1 MSAEP
6 SLPHHRLPSGSL
18 AELARGEGGPATVDL
33 LTAAERSRRLLLL
46 RMLDDAADLG
56 AAWDLLSAAQRRA
69 PAVVDELLMYPQT
82 GMWLATVLRRLRAG
96 AVERDE
102 PPQAVVLGHARAL
115 AAAAALRA
123 GLDFGIEVPVRHG
136 RVPLPTLGCAELP
149 SAEPWATATVR
160 AEAGR
165 AVVRTPEHTVA
176 VPLPPGSAGPGW
188 HPVRRLA
195 AGPAGLRLEVALDDV
210 DPYRTY
216 PHPTEP
222 RPLSEEAAARW
233 RRTLERSWEVLLR
246 DQPETAAAMRRG
258 VFSLSPTPARERF
271 RPRSVSSGDAFGGIE
286 ASEPDDA
293 VQLAVTLVHEFQH
306 TKLGGLLHLAP
317 LVTRGA
323 DSGTEL
329 WYAPWRDDPRPL
341 EGLLQG
347 VYAFVGITR
356 FWHAHRRAAGARTAT
371 AHFEF
376 ALWRAHVATAM
387 EQIHRHPRLT
397 PLGASV
403 LDTLRDRCAQWLTE
417 PVPEDHLALARLCA
431 ADHAGRWRAHHLR
444 PAPAAVDEAVRAWL
458 AGESGPPGALASE
471 PEVVPDPSARWLD
484 CLAMLVRHR
493 LGGADDGRRPE
504 EPGEAAARV
513 TGAVTGDALLAAG
526 DAAAARR
533 AYAARLAAEPG
544 RAGTWAGLGRAL
556 AASDEHPVAARL
568 LGRHPERARAVHE
581 ALFRATGT
589 PPDPVRL
596 ATWLGSPPS
605 AAH

>member
-6 SLPHHRLPSGSL
+6 FLPHHRVPPGSL

-46 RMLDDAADLG
+46 RMLDDATDLG
-56 AAWDLLSAAQRRA
+56 PAWDLLTAAQRRA

-96 AVERDE
+96 TAEKDE
-102 PPQAVVLGHARAL
+102 PPQAVVLGHVRAL

-123 GLDFGIEVPVRHG
+123 ELDFSIEVPVRHG

-149 SAEPWATATVR
+149 SAEPWTTATVR

-165 AVVRTPEHTVA
+165 AVVRTVEHTVA
-176 VPLPPGSAGPGW
+176 VPMPPGSAGPGW

-195 AGPAGLRLEVALDDV
+195 VGPADMRLEVALDDV

-216 PHPTEP
+216 PQPTEP
-222 RPLSEEAAARW
+222 HPLPEEAAARW
-233 RRTLERSWEVLLR
+233 RRTLERSWRVLLR
-246 DQPETAAAMRRG
+246 DRPETAAAMRRG
-258 VFSLSPTPARERF
+258 VLSLSPTPARERF

-306 TKLGGLLHLAP
+306 TKMGGLLHLAP
-317 LVTRGA
+317 LATQDA

-347 VYAFVGITR
+347 IYAFVGVTR
-356 FWHAHRRAAGARTAT
+356 FWRAHRRSTGARAAT

-397 PLGASV
+397 PLGATL
-403 LDTLRDRCAQWLTE
+403 LDTLRDRCARWLAE
-417 PVPEDHLALARLCA
+417 PVPEDHLASARLCV
-431 ADHAGRWRAHHLR
+431 ADHAARWRAHHLR
-444 PAPAAVDEAVRAWL
+444 PSPAAVDEALRAWL
-458 AGESGPPGALASE
+458 AGEGGPPGALASE

-484 CLAMLVRHR
+484 SLAMLVRHR
-493 LGGADDGRRPE
+493 LGGADDARHSE
-504 EPGEAAARV
+504 EPEKAAARV
-513 TGAVTGDALLAAG
+513 TGALAGDALLAAG
-526 DAAAARR
+526 DAAAARQ
-533 AYAARLAAEPG
+533 AYLTQLAVEPG
-544 RAGTWAGLGRAL
+544 RAGAWAGLGRAL
-556 AASDEHPVAARL
+556 AASDTHPAAAGL
-568 LGRHPERARAVHE
+568 LTHHPERARALHE
-581 ALFRATGT
+581 AVLRATGT
-589 PPDPVRL
+589 PPDPVHL

>member
-1 MSAEP
+1 MPAEP
-6 SLPHHRLPSGSL
+6 LLPHHRVPPGSL

-56 AAWDLLSAAQRRA
+56 PAWDLLSAAQRRT

-82 GMWLATVLRRLRAG
+82 GMWLATALRRLRAG
-96 AVERDE
+96 TAEQDE
-102 PPQAVVLGHARAL
+102 PPLAVVLGHVRAL
-115 AAAAALRA
+115 AASAALRA
-123 GLDFGIEVPVRHG
+123 ELDFSIEVPVRYG

-149 SAEPWATATVR
+149 SAEPWTTATVR
-160 AEAGR
+160 AEAGH
-165 AVVRTPEHTVA
+165 AVVRSPGHTVA

-188 HPVRRLA
+188 HPVRRIA
-195 AGPAGLRLEVALDDV
+195 VGPAGLRLEVALDDV

-216 PHPTEP
+216 PRPTEP
-222 RPLSEEAAARW
+222 SPLPEEAAARW
-233 RRTLERSWEVLLR
+233 RQTLERSWKVLLR

-306 TKLGGLLHLAP
+306 TKLGGLLHLTP
-317 LVTRGA
+317 LVTGDA

-329 WYAPWRDDPRPL
+329 WYAPWRDDPRPI

-347 VYAFVGITR
+347 IYAFIGITR
-356 FWHAHRRAAGARTAT
+356 FWRAHRRATDARTAT

-376 ALWRAHVATAM
+376 ALWRAHVSTAM

-397 PLGASV
+397 PLGTTL
-403 LDTLRDRCAQWLTE
+403 LDTLRDRCAQWLVE
-417 PVPEDHLALARLCA
+417 PVPEDDLASARLCV
-431 ADHAGRWRAHHLR
+431 ADHVTRWRAHHLR

-458 AGESGPPGALASE
+458 AGESGPPGALAAE
-471 PEVVPDPSARWLD
+471 PELVPDPSARWLD
-484 CLAMLVRHR
+484 CLAILVRHR
-493 LGGADDGRRPE
+493 LGGADDDRYSAGPE
-504 EPGEAAARV
+504 EAAARV
-513 TGAVTGDALLAAG
+513 TGARPGDALLAAG
-526 DAAAARR
+526 DAAAARQ
-533 AYAARLAAEPG
+533 AYVADLAVEPG

-556 AASDEHPVAARL
+556 AASDAHPVAARL
-568 LGRHPERARAVHE
+568 LCHHPERARATHE
-581 ALFRATGT
+581 ALLRTTGT
-589 PPDPVRL
+589 PPDPVHL
-596 ATWLGSPPS
+596 ATWLGSPPF